1 MNRRFNLID
10 SLIMAPIY
18 AFYTVISCAVVMLAE
33 MLILRVLDL
42 TVVMNATTVGTIR
55 AIIYTVGVCAVLS
68 IAAYREGYHA
78 AGYSV
83 PETLLSGI
91 LGAIIHFIFA
101 LLFSFEA
108 FCAGAV
114 KFVSALL
121 KYGSYLNSEN
131 AVVELFRYDCIL
143 VFAIYSVIYALLMA
157 FFKRLGAKKRLVDR
171 KELTSSEKTPS
182 ERDADENAGDIV
194 AEEDSEE

>member
-1 MNRRFNLID
+1 MKRSFNLID

-18 AFYTVISCAVVMLAE
+18 AFFMVISCAVVMFAE

-42 TVVMNATTVGTIR
+42 TVVMNATTVGLVR
-55 AIIYTVGVCAVLS
+55 AIIYTVGVCAVLA
-68 IAAYREGYHA
+68 IASYREGYHA
-78 AGYSV
+78 AGYSI

-91 LGAIIHFIFA
+91 LGAVIHFLFA
-101 LLFSFEA
+101 LLFNFEA

-121 KYGSYLNSEN
+121 KYGSYLNVKD
-131 AVVELFRYDCIL
+131 AVVELFRYDCII
-143 VFAIYSVIYALLMA
+143 VFVIYGVIYALLIT
-157 FFKRLGAKKRLVDR
+157 FFKRLGAMKRIVDR

-182 ERDADENAGDIV
+182 ERDFEKNSETE
-194 AEEDSEE
+194 AEGGTEE